1 MSCALVGL
9 PLVTVPLVLAAA
21 HFVMEARFNRALLV
35 DLVARPVGRVPELA

>member
-1 MSCALVGL
+1 MCAGGL

-35 DLVARPVGRVPELA
+35 DLVARPVARVPELA